1 LAPLAAAA
9 RSRFTFYLA
18 AGVLLLFAPTALAQE
33 VPPQGSEQ
41 TPPAQPAPA
50 EIEIELEGVKGK
62 DVRVNRRVL
71 ASATVRPFVAGEAL
85 TIGFYRGDKAVKK
98 ERIAIE
104 AKKGSQDAGLASLR
118 SSRFVEPGKY
128 SVRAVHEETEAQAAA
143 TASSGAFGVDYPQV
157 GGRDSGDTVKL
168 FNDLLDR
175 AGYGNASR
183 GKRFGGASARAVHAF
198 RKTNG
203 MARTEKATPE
213 VFRMLA
219 DGKGEFR
226 LRHPGA
232 GRHVEVDISRQV
244 MVLADGGKPRF
255 TYHISSGAP
264 GTPSDRGHF
273 KFYRRQPGFN
283 SLGMYYSVYYNGG
296 EAVHG
301 YKSVPNYPASH
312 GCIRQV
318 IADARFVYDWV
329 RLGDDIWVY
338 D

>member
-1 LAPLAAAA
+1 MAPLARAA
-9 RSRFTFYLA
+9 RNRSIFYLA
-18 AGVLLLFAPTALAQE
+18 VGVVFAVAPAAAAQE
-33 VPPQGSEQ
+33 IPPDGSGQ

-50 EIEIELEGVKGK
+50 EIALEVEGTKGK
-62 DVRVNRRVL
+62 DVRVNRRVV
-71 ASATVRPFVAGEAL
+71 ASATVRPFVAGEEL
-85 TIGFYRGDKAVKK
+85 TIGFYRGDKAMKRQRV
-98 ERIAIE
+98 EIE
-104 AKKGSQDAGLASLR
+104 PGKGSGNAGFASLR

-128 SVRAVHEETEAQAAA
+128 TVRAVHEETEAQAAA
-143 TASSGAFGVDYPQV
+143 TASSGAFGIHYPRV

-175 AGYGNASR
+175 AGYGNASK
-183 GKRFGGASARAVHAF
+183 GKRFGAASARAVHAF

>member
-1 LAPLAAAA
+1 
-9 RSRFTFYLA
+9 
-18 AGVLLLFAPTALAQE
+18 VQ
-33 VPPQGSEQ
+33 
-41 TPPAQPAPA
+41 
-50 EIEIELEGVKGK
+50 
-62 DVRVNRRVL
+62 
-71 ASATVRPFVAGEAL
+71 PFVAGEEL
-85 TIGFYRGDKAVKK
+85 TIGFYRGDKAVKRK
-98 ERIAIE
+98 RLPIERQ
-104 AKKGSQDAGLASLR
+104 KGSQDAGVVALR

-128 SVRAVHEETEAQAAA
+128 SVRATHEETEAQMAAS
-143 TASSGAFGVDYPQV
+143 ASSGAFGVRYPRV
-157 GGRDSGDTVKL
+157 GGGDSGDTVKL

-183 GKRFGGASARAVHAF
+183 GKRFGAASARAVHAF

-203 MARTEKATPE
+203 MARSAKATPE
-213 VFRMLA
+213 VFRTIA
-219 DGKGEFR
+219 DGKGSFR

-296 EAVHG
+296 EAIHG